1 MKRLTFTLAALLVLV
16 GATAFTAAGC
26 GSSSKNTSSTGNAV
40 DRAFASEMTGHHQ
53 GALDMANLAKARAQH
68 SQIRGLADSIVSTQ
82 TAEISQ
88 LKTLGK
94 QVGAKASEHGG
105 HEMSM
110 NGGASSNTKN
120 LSTLGLSADQAG
132 MMHDMKALEAAK
144 PFDRGFIDMML
155 PHHQGAIRMA
165 RVELARGKN
174 PKLKALAQEIIAAQS
189 REIGQMSSWRRGWYG
204 SPPPTGGVP
213 A

>member
-1 MKRLTFTLAALLVLV
+1 MKRLTFTFAALLALMAAAV
-16 GATAFTAAGC
+16 FTAAGC
-26 GSSSKNTSSTGNAV
+26 GSSSHKESTGNVV
-40 DRAFASEMTGHHQ
+40 DKAFASEMTGHHQ
-53 GALDMANLAKARAQH
+53 GALDMANLAKQRAQH
-68 SQIRGLADSIVSTQ
+68 TQIRGLADSIVSTQ

-88 LKTLGK
+88 LKTIGK
-94 QVGAKASEHGG
+94 DIGAEGSEHGG
-105 HEMSM
+105 HDMSM
-110 NGGASSNTKN
+110 GGSASMDSKN